1 MKWFALW
8 LILAIAIAFVVGSL
22 NVPLYERLITKGVQT
37 KATVVELT
45 PKIHNTVRYE
55 YQVGGVK
62 FEGQRSPWRPNPPTG
77 ELAVGDSLVIY
88 YDPSNPSLSA
98 PGDVGPMLTNELISV
113 GMAALLM
120 PTFIVFVLIPK
131 QQERQKNRK

>member
-1 MKWFALW
+1 MKWLLLW
-8 LILAIAIAFVVGSL
+8 LFLAVAIALVVGSL

-37 KATVVELT
+37 TATVVELT

-55 YQVGGVK
+55 YQVGGNK
-62 FEGQRSPWRPNPPTG
+62 FEGQRSPWRPNPPTD
-77 ELAVGDSLVIY
+77 EIRVGDSLTIY

-120 PTFIVFVLIPK
+120 PTFIVCVLISK
-131 QQERQKNRK
+131 QQEKQKKRQ